1 MEVQEIAE
9 KILKISPAVRMVTIC
24 DLKGKIVFHERRKNT
39 TIKLSPA
46 ESKASLK
53 MTANQ
58 WKKRKA
64 LSSKL
69 GKCKYVVAEYDK
81 VKRIVLPAGKNHL
94 LYVSSSPAFDINK
107 VIKKVRTFR

>member
-9 KILKISPAVRMVTIC
+9 KILKLSPAVRMVTIC
-24 DLKGKIVFHERRKNT
+24 DLNGKIVFHERRKTT

-53 MTANQ
+53 MTASQ

-64 LSSKL
+64 FSSKL

-81 VKRIVLPAGKNHL
+81 VKRIVMPAGRNHL
-94 LYVSSSPAFDINK
+94 LYITSSPKFDINK
-107 VIKKVRTFR
+107 IIKKVRTFR